1 MQKLIDTLKSF
12 GIEIPEDK
20 QADVKKALSE
30 HYKNAKE
37 VAKTLSKIEGERDNW
52 KERAETAEETLKGFD
67 GIDPANVKT
76 ELETW
81 KQKAADAEKE
91 FNAKIYDRDFS
102 DALKA
107 ALDDVKFSSEAAK
120 KAVMTEIKESGLKL
134 KDGKI
139 LGLSDLI
146 GQIKERDASAFVDEQ
161 SEKAKQQAARF
172 TTPGTG
178 RSTGG
183 TGIMTKDDI
192 MKIKDPSERQAAIAQ
207 NLNLFGKGE

>member
-37 VAKTLSKIEGERDNW
+37 VAKTLSKVEGERDDW
-52 KERAETAEETLKGFD
+52 KERAETAEETLKSFD
-67 GIDPANVKT
+67 GIDPANIQT
-76 ELETW
+76 ELAGW
-81 KQKAADAEKE
+81 KKKAEDAEKE

-120 KAVMTEIKESGLKL
+120 KSVMADIKEAGLKL

-139 LGLSDLI
+139 LGLNDLI
-146 GQIKERDASAFVDEQ
+146 EQMKKEDASAFIDE
-161 SEKAKQQAARF
+161 SQQKVQQNAARF
-172 TTPGTG
+172 TTSIQKGSG
-178 RSTGG
+178 TGG
-183 TGIMTKDDI
+183 TLTKEDFKKMSLDER
-192 MKIKDPSERQAAIAQ
+192 IKLKQSDPG
-207 NLNLFGKGE
+207 LFTALSK

>member
-12 GIEIPEDK
+12 GVEIPEDK

-37 VAKTLSKIEGERDNW
+37 VAKTLSKVEGERDNW

-67 GIDPANVKT
+67 GIDPANIQT
-76 ELETW
+76 ELAGW
-81 KQKAADAEKE
+81 KKKAEDAEKE

-107 ALDDVKFSSEAAK
+107 ALDNVKFSSEAAK
-120 KAVMTEIKESGLKL
+120 KSVMADIKEAGLKL

-139 LGLSDLI
+139 LGLNDLI
-146 GQIKERDASAFVDEQ
+146 EQMKQSDASAFVDESQ
-161 SEKAKQQAARF
+161 QQAQQQQARF
-172 TTPGTG
+172 ATHRIGQQQTPG
-178 RSTGG
+178 S
-183 TGIMTKDDI
+183 MTKKDI
-192 MKIKDPSERQAAIAQ
+192 EAIKDPSERQAAIAQ
-207 NLNLFGKGE
+207 NIQLFQ

>member
-1 MQKLIDTLKSF
+1 MKTEGLKEKGLTEEQIAFVMAEDGKDLKKLQRENENLTSDR
-12 GIEIPEDK
+12 DK
-20 QADVKKALSE
+20 W
-30 HYKNAKE
+30 
-37 VAKTLSKIEGERDNW
+37 KTQ
-52 KERAETAEETLKGFD
+52 AETAEETLKKFD
-67 GIDPANVKT
+67 GVDLETMQT
-76 ELETW
+76 ELATW
-81 KQKAADAEKE
+81 KRKAETAEKDYQQ
-91 FNAKIYDRDFS
+91 KIYDRDFS
-102 DALKA
+102 DALKTEMESI
-107 ALDDVKFSSEAAK
+107 KFSSEAAK
-120 KAVMTEIKESGLKL
+120 RAVMAEIKESGLKL

-146 GQIKERDASAFVDEQ
+146 GQIKEKDASAFVDEQ

-178 RSTGG
+178 RNTGG